1 MEQDRGDERASG
13 KALKGKKEKEMKTL
27 RDKKRGGREMETKD
41 MAKKGLYVGTGAG
54 LVLFALVGLL
64 PGSLIGGVIGLKV
77 VGSLFGGP
85 LGSAI
90 IPRIIL
96 ALSMVT
102 GVMVSAAVCLLG
114 SGMIGYS
121 MGYVMDTVR
130 SGAKAGEEATA
141 AAKK

>member
-1 MEQDRGDERASG
+1 
-13 KALKGKKEKEMKTL
+13 
-27 RDKKRGGREMETKD
+27 METKD

-77 VGSLFGGP
+77 VGSIFGGP

-102 GVMVSAAVCLLG
+102 GVMVSATVCLLG

-121 MGYVMDTVR
+121 MGFLMDSVR
-130 SGAKAGEEATA
+130 SGQKAGVEAPA
-141 AAKK
+141 AVKR

>member
-1 MEQDRGDERASG
+1 MN
-13 KALKGKKEKEMKTL
+13 KKTI
-27 RDKKRGGREMETKD
+27 KKGGREMETKD

-77 VGSLFGGP
+77 VGSIFGGP

-90 IPRIIL
+90 LPRIIL

-102 GVMVSAAVCLLG
+102 GVMVSATVCLLG

-121 MGYVMDTVR
+121 MGFLMDSVR
-130 SGAKAGEEATA
+130 SGQKAGVEAPA
-141 AAKK
+141 AVKR

>member
-1 MEQDRGDERASG
+1 
-13 KALKGKKEKEMKTL
+13 
-27 RDKKRGGREMETKD
+27 METKD

-77 VGSLFGGP
+77 IGSIFGSP

-90 IPRIIL
+90 LPRIML

-102 GVMVSAAVCLLG
+102 GVMVSATVCLLG

-121 MGYVMDTVR
+121 MGFLMDSVR
-130 SGAKAGEEATA
+130 SGQKAGVEAPA
-141 AAKK
+141 AVKR

>member
-1 MEQDRGDERASG
+1 
-13 KALKGKKEKEMKTL
+13 
-27 RDKKRGGREMETKD
+27 METKD

-77 VGSLFGGP
+77 IGSVFGSP

-90 IPRIIL
+90 LPRIIL

-102 GVMVSAAVCLLG
+102 GVMASATVCLLG

-121 MGYVMDTVR
+121 LGFLMDAAR
-130 SGAKAGEEATA
+130 SGQKAEVEATA